1 MQRGRDET
9 WYTPFFDSQWFNS
22 FGEKKKFPFKSG
34 SNTVATSSTNKKTC
48 HFGDT
53 FIEGLGTMGI
63 LILDLWME
71 IARKQSLYT

>member
-1 MQRGRDET
+1 
-9 WYTPFFDSQWFNS
+9 
-22 FGEKKKFPFKSG
+22 
-34 SNTVATSSTNKKTC
+34 VATSSTNKKTC